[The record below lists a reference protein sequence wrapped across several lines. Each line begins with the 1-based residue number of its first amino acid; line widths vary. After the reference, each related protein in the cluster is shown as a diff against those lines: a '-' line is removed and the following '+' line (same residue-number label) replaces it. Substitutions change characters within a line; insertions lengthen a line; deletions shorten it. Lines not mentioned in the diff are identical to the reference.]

1 MLGKSPLV
9 DAGYREQV
17 GAGEMAHS
25 PTSDAGQIE
34 AERRPSDRRV
44 LVVVPTYNE
53 RENISV
59 LLEDLWRHCPEV
71 NVLVVDDASPDG
83 TGEIADAISLTEP
96 RLQVLHRAAKTG
108 LGTAYVDGFRLAM
121 AQGFEL
127 VVEMD
132 ADLSHR
138 PEDLPRLLEAAATAD
153 LVIGSR
159 NIPGGGVVGW
169 SAIRKLISRGG
180 SLYARTI
187 LGLPVHDC
195 TSGFKCFRREALLA
209 LELETLRSNG
219 YGFQVEVNHL
229 CHVAGLRIVEVPIT
243 FPDRTHGHSKMSS
256 KIVLE
261 AMLVVLDLRLGRKR
275 AKPVADPVATANG

>member
-1 MLGKSPLV
+1 MLGQSPLV
-9 DAGYREQV
+9 DAGYREQ
-17 GAGEMAHS
+17 AAAESGERPASTGGH
-25 PTSDAGQIE
+25 E
-34 AERRPSDRRV
+34 RAEQRPADKRV
-44 LVVVPTYNE
+44 LVIVPTYNE
-53 RENISV
+53 RENLGV
-59 LLEDLWRHCPEV
+59 LLEALWRHCPDA

-83 TGEIADAISLTEP
+83 TGDFADAIALTEP

-108 LGTAYVDGFRLAM
+108 LGTAYVDGFRIAL

-138 PEDLPRLLEAAATAD
+138 PEDLVHLLEAAAAAD

-169 SAIRKLISRGG
+169 SAIRRMISRGG
-180 SLYARTI
+180 SLYTRLI
-187 LGLPVHDC
+187 LSLPVHDC
-195 TSGFKCFRREALLA
+195 TSGFKCFRREALMA
-209 LELETLRSNG
+209 LDLSKLRSNG

-229 CHVAGLRIVEVPIT
+229 CHLAGLRIVEVPIT
-243 FPDRTHGHSKMSS
+243 FPDRMRGHSKMSS

-261 AMLVVLDLRLGRKR
+261 AMIVVLGLRFGRR
-275 AKPVADPVATANG
+275 RNAAVAKPVATANG